1 MTNVCHSGYGMA
13 GNSMLIIWHDPP
25 WRLTTGEDTYNERDI
40 WHDKE
45 MMRERGR
52 DNDRSSG

>member
-1 MTNVCHSGYGMA
+1 MVDECPNELLMNEWWV

-25 WRLTTGEDTYNERDI
+25 WYWLNEEDTYNKRDI

-45 MMRERGR
+45 MM
-52 DNDRSSG
+52 